1 MKALICDLCGCV
13 VPDVPEASLV
23 QPIIITRN
31 QQVVLERD
39 VCLTCLE
46 KLIVGFEPVNIILAP
61 AVKSEPVAEQ
71 KPASN
76 DASVFTPG
84 IDEAI
89 DFTLAMVE
97 AEKTIVPIQDKSN
110 KQFKCICEKCGNKFE
125 SLYQTTKACSQKCSA
140 ALWYKRKKAEKASK
154 NNEVDALLDKIKKEN
169 PVKRDTERPNIYH
182 EM

>member
-13 VPDVPEASLV
+13 VPAVPEASLV

-46 KLIVGFEPVNIILAP
+46 KLIVGFEPVNIVLATI
-61 AVKSEPVAEQ
+61 
-71 KPASN
+71 PAS
-76 DASVFTPG
+76 T
-84 IDEAI
+84 
-89 DFTLAMVE
+89 
-97 AEKTIVPIQDKSN
+97 EKISKKFNCT
-110 KQFKCICEKCGNKFE
+110 CEKCGKKFE